1 MKITKIS
8 DNEVTCYLN
17 NSELEEYGLNV
28 NEDTVNNENLKD
40 KAVQNF
46 FDLTLA
52 VRDEIAKEYDL
63 PVQCVEY
70 INMTHEYN
78 GATLR
83 YSLNDSTAGAYS
95 YLNQVLGEVTE
106 YLSGSVEKLKQRL
119 IFELVISFLSDT
131 LSEDADKYFKPDF
144 INIIK
149 EYISKENIELYLTEE
164 LSSAKGYISGEIVK
178 YINSDPAAKKSYN
191 EAVKKQTQNMP
202 DFSLPDL
209 FSQNINNPFT
219 DAANDDSLTDESKQ
233 TIKGFDTETDQVS
246 EDENRLSDSVF
257 DDNSDSPRKTLQNEK
272 NSGESADSGNGS
284 SKKTS
289 TDDIYSNVLD
299 NSFPIDSLYDSEFLR
314 KMVGDP
320 SSENEDDNL
329 QSSDNI
335 FDPDF
340 NQNPDGNSGN
350 NQNSDDNKNTDGS
363 KKSILKPNNGQ
374 NAEGKAD
381 DDTSDITSN
390 FKETF
395 AKLRESIPDELLNEV
410 DEDIRLIDYLDFL
423 ENIGDELGS
432 EFNSSDSPLDKL
444 EFMKNKMEEL
454 KESNYKKVVGGKF
467 NSINDIEKA
476 LNRLN
481 SWDKDRFSSSLYLTP
496 KNKYIIILSATAPD
510 ISAFNSCVAGLMRD
524 GTLIH
529 CDKLQIPYIKEH
541 CETIIENNAVEIIKG
556 EM

>member
-52 VRDEIAKEYDL
+52 VRDEIAKEYGL

-70 INMTHEYN
+70 IDMTPEYN

-164 LSSAKGYISGEIVK
+164 LSSAKGYISGAIVK
-178 YINSDPAAKKSYN
+178 YINSDPAAKKRYN

-209 FSQNINNPFT
+209 FAQNINNPFT
-219 DAANDDSLTDESKQ
+219 DTANDDSLTDESEQ

-257 DDNSDSPRKTLQNEK
+257 DDNSDSLRKTLQNEK

-329 QSSDNI
+329 QSSDN
-335 FDPDF
+335 
-340 NQNPDGNSGN
+340 
-350 NQNSDDNKNTDGS
+350 NKNTDGS

-529 CDKLQIPYIKEH
+529 SDKLQIPYIKEH
-541 CETIIENNAVEIIKG
+541 CETLIENNAVEIIKG

>member
-28 NEDTVNNENLKD
+28 NEDTVNNKNLKD

-52 VRDEIAKEYDL
+52 VRDEIAKEYGL

-70 INMTHEYN
+70 IDMTPKYN

-178 YINSDPAAKKSYN
+178 YINSDPASKKRYN

-209 FSQNINNPFT
+209 FAQNINNPFA
-219 DAANDDSLTDESKQ
+219 DAANDDSLTDESEQ

-257 DDNSDSPRKTLQNEK
+257 DDNSDSLRKTLQNEK

-529 CDKLQIPYIKEH
+529 SDKLQIPYIKEH
-541 CETIIENNAVEIIKG
+541 CETLIENNAVEIIKG

>member
-52 VRDEIAKEYDL
+52 VRDEIAKEYGL

-70 INMTHEYN
+70 IDMAPEYN

-178 YINSDPAAKKSYN
+178 YINSDPAAKKRYN
-191 EAVKKQTQNMP
+191 EAVKKQTKNMS

-209 FSQNINNPFT
+209 FAQNINNPFT
-219 DAANDDSLTDESKQ
+219 DAPNDDSLTDESEQ

-257 DDNSDSPRKTLQNEK
+257 DDNSDSLRKTLQNEN

-320 SSENEDDNL
+320 SSGNEDDNL

-363 KKSILKPNNGQ
+363 NKSILKPNNGQ

-529 CDKLQIPYIKEH
+529 SDKLQIPYIKEH
-541 CETIIENNAVEIIKG
+541 CETLIENNAVEIIKG

>member
-52 VRDEIAKEYDL
+52 VRDEIAKEYSL

-70 INMTHEYN
+70 IDMTPEYN

-164 LSSAKGYISGEIVK
+164 LSSAKGYISGETVK
-178 YINSDPAAKKSYN
+178 YINSDPAAKKRYN

-209 FSQNINNPFT
+209 FAQNINNPFA
-219 DAANDDSLTDESKQ
+219 DAANDDSLTDESEQ

-257 DDNSDSPRKTLQNEK
+257 DDNSDSLRKTLQNEK

-350 NQNSDDNKNTDGS
+350 NQNPDDNKNTDGS

-381 DDTSDITSN
+381 DDISDITSN

-510 ISAFNSCVAGLMRD
+510 ISAFNSCVAGLMKD

-529 CDKLQIPYIKEH
+529 SDKLQIPYIKEH
-541 CETIIENNAVEIIKG
+541 CETLIENNAVEIIKG